1 MTLTGQY
8 VVSRIKELIKQ
19 GYTEDQIFNQLQ
31 IDELKQAQGVKPE
44 N

>member
-1 MTLTGQY
+1 MSLTGKY
-8 VVSRIKELIKQ
+8 LVSRIKELIKQ
-19 GYTEDQIFNQLQ
+19 GFTEDQIFSQLQ